1 MARRRVMRVPRRP
14 TDSDLDQIDDDLVD
28 PADDDE
34 NFDTPSVSEVLQ
46 AETGMPD
53 RPIPVRLVNPVNVN
67 QLPTRLSAMF
77 SKAIAASPAPAM
89 KVLNTDS
96 RRAAVTVALGGANS
110 FVIGRSQAEA
120 NDADAFVITGN
131 SGPYKFHFTDELWVR
146 CTGAASRV
154 SIAVEQ
160 WAR

>member
-1 MARRRVMRVPRRP
+1 MARRKLTVPRRP
-14 TDSDLDQIDDDLVD
+14 TDTDLDRMDDALVA

-34 NFDTPSVSEVLQ
+34 HFDTPSVEEVLQ

-77 SKAIAASPAPAM
+77 SKAVAASPAPAV
-89 KVLNTDS
+89 KILNADP
-96 RRAAVTVALGGANS
+96 RRAAVTIALGGSNS

-120 NDADAFVITGN
+120 ADADAYAVIGN
-131 SGPYKFHFTDELWVR
+131 SGPHKFHFTDELWVR

>member
-1 MARRRVMRVPRRP
+1 MAQRRGWRTGP
-14 TDSDLDQIDDDLVD
+14 TDVEGDVAELRHTEA
-28 PADDDE
+28 ADDDD
-34 NFDTPSVSEVLQ
+34 NFDTPSVEQVLQ

-77 SKAIAASPAPAM
+77 SKAIAASPAPAI
-89 KVLNTDS
+89 KVLNADP
-96 RRAAVTVALGGANS
+96 RRAAVTIALGGSNS

-120 NDADAFVITGN
+120 ADADAFVVVGN
-131 SGPYKFHFTDELWVR
+131 QGPYKFHFTDELWVR

>member
-1 MARRRVMRVPRRP
+1 MRVPRRP
-14 TDSDLDQIDDDLVD
+14 TDTDLDQIDDDLVA
-28 PADDDE
+28 PADDDD
-34 NFDTPSVSEVLQ
+34 NFDTPSVEQVLQ

-77 SKAIAASPAPAM
+77 SKAIAASPAPAI
-89 KVLNTDS
+89 KVLNADP
-96 RRAAVTVALGGANS
+96 RRAAVTIAIGGANS
-110 FVIGRSQAEA
+110 FVVGRSQAEA
-120 NDADAFVITGN
+120 ADADAFAVTTN
-131 SGPYKFHFTDELWVR
+131 QGPYKFHFTDELWVR